1 MDFPAPVPHP
11 RNLENRS
18 KSAGLPG
25 IETTA
30 LPDLSREGNV
40 VPVLWAAGGIARKTG
55 KPGVTCELVLR
66 RHSCQQLSR
75 RHPDLGN
82 SLLGLGLC
90 VTDS

>member
-40 VPVLWAAGGIARKTG
+40 LPVLGAAGGI
-55 KPGVTCELVLR
+55 R
-66 RHSCQQLSR
+66 R
-75 RHPDLGN
+75 
-82 SLLGLGLC
+82 
-90 VTDS
+90 